1 MIQIQAWQV
10 DFHRGK
16 LIWGQLYTA
25 IVLQQIISDKVTYM
39 DIKYSFFTPFW
50 EFIELACRGGSP
62 SYWVCRNS
70 LHPGDTSH
78 ILNKLYQFL
87 INIAS
92 LDTEIVLAPIRHAS
106 CIILYL

>member
-10 DFHRGK
+10 GFSSRQVNLGPVIHC
-16 LIWGQLYTA
+16 YS
-25 IVLQQIISDKVTYM
+25 LQQIISDKVTYM

-62 SYWVCRNS
+62 SYWASRNS

-92 LDTEIVLAPIRHAS
+92 LDTEIFLAPFDMLHA
-106 CIILYL
+106 